1 MHNDGSRCTDRRGG
15 CGGAAATASTAFPCG
30 HWRLRRGVAAKR
42 TAFSAQIRKG
52 TSRSGGEEGVG
63 MRERTGGIDDENEV
77 AAPAAGGGDAVGAE
91 ANGAGLGVRVR
102 GGTREDQRRP
112 RRRGRSH
119 GVSAYYP
126 DSRLDSGS
134 MDGDAEKA

>member
-1 MHNDGSRCTDRRGG
+1 
-15 CGGAAATASTAFPCG
+15 
-30 HWRLRRGVAAKR
+30 
-42 TAFSAQIRKG
+42 
-52 TSRSGGEEGVG
+52 

-91 ANGAGLGVRVR
+91 ANGVGLGVRVR

-134 MDGDAEKA
+134 LDGEAEKA